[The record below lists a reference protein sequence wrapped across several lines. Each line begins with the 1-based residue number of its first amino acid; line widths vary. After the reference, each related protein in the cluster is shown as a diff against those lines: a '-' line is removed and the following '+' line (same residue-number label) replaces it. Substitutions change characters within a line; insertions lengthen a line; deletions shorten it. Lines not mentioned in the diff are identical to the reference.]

1 MGVCGSLRVCCI
13 AAFRASRGGA
23 QVLALVLHVGVQ
35 LSREC
40 QVPKPIVG
48 LLSLILLLSSLPC
61 LLPTE
66 ARAFWL
72 ESGPAIHQGLFRSP
86 EGLPEPEPS
95 SRGVAAS
102 ALALPD
108 ASEDDWGR
116 CGRQVALA
124 EELLGLPPRLLLSIA
139 KAESGRVT
147 PDRQAVSAWPWTV
160 MAEGRGRYLPSREAA
175 IAEVRELQSRGVR
188 NIDVG
193 CMQINLRYHPDAF
206 DSLHQAF
213 EPAFNVAYGATFLSD
228 LYERLGSWTA
238 AVGRYHSATPEFST
252 RYRARVLELWERER
266 RRDERQLA
274 ERPREPLV
282 EPQPGP
288 AAASRVESAEAAEP
302 DPLAATAP
310 RAAAPA
316 GPGAIGWR

>member
-1 MGVCGSLRVCCI
+1 M
-13 AAFRASRGGA
+13 
-23 QVLALVLHVGVQ
+23 
-35 LSREC
+35 
-40 QVPKPIVG
+40 PKRIVG
-48 LLSLILLLSSLPC
+48 LLSLILLLSGLP
-61 LLPTE
+61 
-66 ARAFWL
+66 AVAQAFWL
-72 ESGPAIHQGLFRSP
+72 EPSLPAHQGLFRSP
-86 EGLPEPEPS
+86 EGPPEPE
-95 SRGVAAS
+95 
-102 ALALPD
+102 ALAPRTPE
-108 ASEDDWGR
+108 AAAAYPATAEDDWAR
-116 CGRQVALA
+116 CGRQVARA
-124 EELLGLPPRLLLSIA
+124 EELLGLPPHLLLSIA

-206 DSLHQAF
+206 ESLHQAF
-213 EPAFNVAYGATFLSD
+213 EPAFNVAYGAVFLSD

-266 RRDERQLA
+266 RRAASQVA
-274 ERPREPLV
+274 ERPAAA
-282 EPQPGP
+282 P
-288 AAASRVESAEAAEP
+288 AATQATAPAPAPEAAPAPADEP
-302 DPLAATAP
+302 PLPAP

>member
-1 MGVCGSLRVCCI
+1 
-13 AAFRASRGGA
+13 
-23 QVLALVLHVGVQ
+23 
-35 LSREC
+35 
-40 QVPKPIVG
+40 VPKPSVG
-48 LLSLILLLSSLPC
+48 LLSLTLLLSGLPW
-61 LLPTE
+61 LLPAE
-66 ARAFWL
+66 AGAFWL
-72 ESGPAIHQGLFRSP
+72 ESGPAVHQGLFRSP
-86 EGLPEPEPS
+86 EGLPEPDPS
-95 SRGVAAS
+95 PGVGAAS
-102 ALALPD
+102 ALALPA

-160 MAEGRGRYLPSREAA
+160 MAEGRGRYLPSREDA

-206 DSLHQAF
+206 DSLNQAF

-282 EPQPGP
+282 EPQPEQRPQARGEGEE
-288 AAASRVESAEAAEP
+288 ASAPTA
-302 DPLAATAP
+302 LAAPAP